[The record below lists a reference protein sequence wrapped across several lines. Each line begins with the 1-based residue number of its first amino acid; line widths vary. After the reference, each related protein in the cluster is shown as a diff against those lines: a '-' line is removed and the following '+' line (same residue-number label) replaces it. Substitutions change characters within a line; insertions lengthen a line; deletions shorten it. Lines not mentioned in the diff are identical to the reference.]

1 MANSVNYIP
10 RSDDRFNA
18 WAVNLLRYIDFHSAN
33 WDTPAVAFTEVQAML
48 DPWKAALAN
57 ADNPETRTKATVKVK
72 NELRKAFEAEIRRV
86 VKAYITYNP
95 AVTDADRDN
104 MALPVH
110 KTTHTPAPAPTTVPE
125 FRVDTSIIRRLTVHF
140 QAAGSKIKAKPAGV
154 HGAEIR
160 WAIIDAPAA
169 GVETPK
175 LGVSTL
181 VNSSF
186 DTNSPLT
193 LEFDEPE
200 RGKSVYLCLR
210 WENTRGEKGPW
221 SDIMMAIV
229 P

>member
-1 MANSVNYIP
+1 MAQNVDYIP

-18 WAVNLLRYIDFHSAN
+18 WAVNLLRYIGFHSTN
-33 WDTPAVAFTEVQAML
+33 WDTPAGAFTAVQAMR

-57 ADNPETRTKATVKVK
+57 ANNPETRTKATVSIK
-72 NELRKAFEAEIRRV
+72 NELRKAFESEIRRV

-110 KTTHTPAPAPTTVPE
+110 KTTHTPTPVPTTMPE
-125 FRVDTSIIRRLTVHF
+125 FRVDTSVIRRLTVHF
-140 QAAGSKIKAKPAGV
+140 QTTGSKTKAKPAGV
-154 HGAEIR
+154 HGCEVK
-160 WAIIDAPAA
+160 WAILSAPAA
-169 GVETPK
+169 GVETPN

-186 DTNSPLT
+186 ATNSPLT

-200 RGKSVYLCLR
+200 RGKCVYFCLR
-210 WENTRGEKGPW
+210 WENTRSEKGPW
-221 SDIMMAIV
+221 SDIVMAIV